1 MNDNP
6 VISIQHLYKSF
17 EENDVLTDFNM
28 ELKKGETLVVI
39 GRSGIGKSV
48 LIKCIVGLMK
58 VDGGN
63 IFVLGRDIT
72 SLKRKAMDELRK
84 KIGFCFQGS
93 ALYDSMTVRENL
105 ELPLERNHGIKSGK
119 EMNKLVTDALED
131 VGLLESI
138 DQVPAAL
145 SGGMR
150 KRLSI
155 ARTLVLKP
163 EIMLYDEP
171 TGGLDPITSTEINN
185 LIVEVQK
192 KYNTSSIIITH
203 DISCAKTTSNRMIYL
218 REGGNTL
225 EGNFEMFMKQSE
237 DATLKAFF
245 DYFKIDSSH
254 EIH

>member
-1 MNDNP
+1 MNRAA

-17 EENDVLTDFNM
+17 GTNEVLKDFSL
-28 ELKKGETLVVI
+28 ELEKGETLVVI

-48 LIKCIVGLMK
+48 LIKCIVGLLK
-58 VDGGN
+58 ADRGN
-63 IFVLGRDIT
+63 IFVLGKDMT
-72 SLKRKAMDELRK
+72 VLKNKRLDEHRK

-93 ALYDSMTVRENL
+93 ALYDSMSVRENL
-105 ELPLERNHGIKSGK
+105 ELPLERNLGMTDQN
-119 EMNKLVTDALED
+119 EMNNLVQGALED

-138 DQVPAAL
+138 DQVPASL

-163 EIMLYDEP
+163 EIILYDEP
-171 TGGLDPITSTEINN
+171 TGGLDPITSTEINH
-185 LIVEVQK
+185 LIVSMQK
-192 KYNTSSIIITH
+192 KYNISSIIITH

-218 REGGNTL
+218 KEGGQTV
-225 EGNFEMFMKQSE
+225 EGNFETFRNQKK

-245 DYFKIDSSH
+245 DYFKIDI
-254 EIH
+254 E